1 MTKQS
6 KHPLTPEHAA
16 VWQLGNQIRQHRH
29 AFNISQAE
37 LAKQAGTTQAAIA
50 RIEAGTANPTLATVE
65 AIAAALHR
73 HLAVDLKGLR

>member
-16 VWQLGNQIRQHRH
+16 VRHLGHQIRQHRH

-65 AIAAALHR
+65 AIATALHR
-73 HLAVDLKGLR
+73 RVAVDLKGLR

>member
-1 MTKQS
+1 MTIPS
-6 KHPLTPEHAA
+6 NHTHIPENVA
-16 VWQLGNQIRQHRH
+16 VRHLGHQIRQHRH

-37 LAKQAGTTQAAIA
+37 LAKQAGTTQSTIA

-73 HLAVDLKGLR
+73 HLAVDLKDLR

>member
-1 MTKQS
+1 MTTRS
-6 KHPLTPEHAA
+6 NHPNIPERTA
-16 VWQLGNQIRQHRH
+16 VRQLGHQIRLHRH
-29 AFNISQAE
+29 TFNISQAE
-37 LAKQAGTTQAAIA
+37 LARQAGTTQAAIA